1 MNGEMYSIF
10 MFNTSLSD
18 SDRILVENFS

>member
-10 MFNTSLSD
+10 MFNTALSD